1 MLQLLKF
8 NIFAFQSVII
18 YLIMSLLL
26 IPDFK
31 KEGNSNIIKLIANVA
46 RKRDVDCMNLTGFC
60 KDTGET
66 PVYVF
71 VSKNEVVILMLDWQS
86 TPEEELADEE
96 DYFGNP
102 PTYFS
107 SKNKRVSPVWKLSE
121 FSRQYKQIM
130 IDANVKLTYVW
141 SVLITNSIFINY
153 DDMTF
158 YWDMMGITVFHGY
171 GKTSIPPVD
180 YSHKYYSTAL
190 AQYKAFRL
198 WCERQGDLTH
208 DPYAF
213 EGIDAE
219 YDEMEFGLDKDDNSI
234 DTSLFEG
241 DANLFDDIDD
251 LTDDYDDFDE
261 DDDPMYDVQDSPDI
275 DISQFPSGTVRLSQ
289 NKVINVEILKPI
301 KSPREEL
308 EKMVGC
314 QNIKTQISNL
324 IELTKY
330 NKRMRSQYPQW
341 KEHQVSLH
349 AIFLGRPGTGKTTVC
364 KIYGGLL
371 KEAGVLSKG
380 HVVVCNRATFLG
392 SNWGDEEHAIRLV
405 LKKAKG
411 GVLMID
417 EAYLLNSNHPNDPGK
432 LILPQFMDI
441 LSNEQQRDIAIVLC
455 GYKEPMQKLLDLNPG
470 LASRFPNRF
479 EFKDFSIEE
488 LVKITLH
495 RLEEYGY
502 HFTRAGLCKYK
513 KVLSEAYSKRNPKT
527 WGNAR
532 YVANLLEYIYLTHAK
547 RCMRNNTIR
556 DFKIFFSIT
565 PSDIQPIEIPQEK
578 KRIGF

>member
-1 MLQLLKF
+1 
-8 NIFAFQSVII
+8 
-18 YLIMSLLL
+18 MSLRL

-31 KEGNSNIIKLIANVA
+31 KEGNSNIIKLVGNVA
-46 RKRDVDCMNLTGFC
+46 QKHNVDCMNITGFC
-60 KDTGET
+60 KATGET

-71 VSKNEVVILMLDWQS
+71 VSGNEVVILMLDWRS
-86 TPEEELADEE
+86 VPKEEIADEE
-96 DYFGNP
+96 EYFGNP

-107 SKNKRVSPVWKLSE
+107 GNNKRESPVWRLSE
-121 FSRQYKQIM
+121 FSKLYQRVM
-130 IDANVKLTYVW
+130 ADANVRLTYVW
-141 SVLITNSIFINY
+141 GVLITNSTFINY

-158 YWDMMGITVFHGY
+158 FWDMMGVSVFHGY
-171 GKTSIPPVD
+171 GKGSIPFVH
-180 YSHKYYSTAL
+180 YSYKYHSTAL

-198 WCERQGDLTH
+198 WCERQGDLPR

-213 EGIDAE
+213 ESIDAD
-219 YDEMEFGLDKDDNSI
+219 YDDMEFGLDKDDN
-234 DTSLFEG
+234 
-241 DANLFDDIDD
+241 
-251 LTDDYDDFDE
+251 
-261 DDDPMYDVQDSPDI
+261 DI
-275 DISQFPSGTVRLSQ
+275 DIQSFVDDDDFLNDLDEFADDDEDEDMEDDEEDTDIDLPHFPSGTMRLGQ
-289 NKVINVEILKPI
+289 NKIINVEILKPLP
-301 KSPREEL
+301 SPREEL

-314 QNIKTQISNL
+314 QNIKTQISDL

-330 NKRMRSQYPQW
+330 NKWMVDHYPKW
-341 KEHQVSLH
+341 KQHHVSLH

-392 SNWGDEEHAIRLV
+392 SNWGDEENAIRQV
-405 LKKAKG
+405 LKKARG

-441 LSNEQQRDIAIVLC
+441 LSNEEKRDVAIVLC

-470 LASRFPNRF
+470 LASRFPNHF
-479 EFKDFSIEE
+479 EFKDFSIQE
-488 LVKITLH
+488 LMEITYR
-495 RLEEYGY
+495 RLSEYGY
-502 HFTRAGLCKYK
+502 HFTKAGLKKYK
-513 KVLSEAYSKRNPKT
+513 AVLAEAYKVRNPNN

-532 YVANLLEYIYLTHAK
+532 FVANLLENIYLFHAK
-547 RCMRNNTIR
+547 RCMRSKNNDDT
-556 DFKIFFSIT
+556 KAFFNIT
-565 PSDIQPIEIPQEK
+565 PADIQPIEVPCEK